1 MGRWLRF
8 GIRRVRGLAMDYVR
22 PLDWDHAQVSLA
34 GGYKGQYIYAGES
47 CYIIATKVPPG
58 SGGPGRHVHASD
70 QTYYVIAGQIDLS
83 LGAEDVR
90 VPTGSAVFIPA
101 GLPHQ
106 NWNRGDVDEIHL
118 EVIAPG
124 VSPTE
129 PVARPSDAPDAPG
142 LAGFI
147 APSDPSKQ
155 GTDEFTLD
163 WLVNRAK
170 GATNA
175 AIYLAEVPAHKGG
188 PPLHVHEFDQFYFIL
203 DGELNLEIGLSHYTV
218 GPNHLVV
225 LPAQVPHRQWND
237 GDVPEHHLTIIA
249 PEPLTRDEPW
259 DVAVELAE
267 TGERIA

>member
-1 MGRWLRF
+1 
-8 GIRRVRGLAMDYVR
+8 MDYIR
-22 PLDWDHAQVSLA
+22 PLDWDHAQVSLD
-34 GGYKGQYIYAGES
+34 GGYKGQYIYVGES
-47 CYIIATKVPPG
+47 CFIIATKVPPA

-70 QTYYVIAGQIDLS
+70 QTYYVIDGEIDLS
-83 LGAEDVR
+83 LGAEDVQ
-90 VPTGSAVFIPA
+90 VPAGSAVFIPA

-106 NWNRGDVDEIHL
+106 NWNRGDVEEVHL

-124 VSPTE
+124 VHPAAG
-129 PVARPSDAPDAPG
+129 PVGRPSDVVDVPG
-142 LAGFI
+142 LNPFITAG
-147 APSDPSKQ
+147 DPAKR

-203 DGELNLEIGLSHYTV
+203 DGELNVQIGFDHYTV
-218 GPNHLVV
+218 GPDNLVI
-225 LPAQVPHRQWND
+225 LPARVPHRQWND
-237 GDVPEHHLTIIA
+237 GDVAEHHLTIIA
-249 PEPLTRDEPW
+249 PEPLTMDEPW